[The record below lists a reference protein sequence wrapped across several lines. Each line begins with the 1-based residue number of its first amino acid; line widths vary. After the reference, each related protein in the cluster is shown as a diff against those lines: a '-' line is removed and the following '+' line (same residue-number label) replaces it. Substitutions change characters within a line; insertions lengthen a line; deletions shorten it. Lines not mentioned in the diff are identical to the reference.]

1 MEQETILRELEAIL
15 SIHKLGRQG
24 NHMDAL
30 REIAKLPFL
39 NLDPRVPDATA
50 DVFQSASPYF
60 QTCVPDLLKVALTCL
75 DNVPDPD
82 GSIRAM
88 RSKVHK
94 NNQHIIF
101 FFFGLCIAITKI
113 AIGQIAG
120 FLASNT
126 HRNWPRDLYEKV
138 ARSF

>member
-94 NNQHIIF
+94 IINILLL
-101 FFFGLCIAITKI
+101 FFGCVL
-113 AIGQIAG
+113 Q
-120 FLASNT
+120 
-126 HRNWPRDLYEKV
+126 
-138 ARSF
+138 

>member
-1 MEQETILRELEAIL
+1 MWGFLFYFLLNSLQERERVMEQETILRELEAIL

-39 NLDPRVPDATA
+39 NLDPRMPDATA

-88 RSKVHK
+88 RSKVRNNDQYFYLLVVYYK
-94 NNQHIIF
+94 NKGDGN
-101 FFFGLCIAITKI
+101 LS
-113 AIGQIAG
+113 
-120 FLASNT
+120 L
-126 HRNWPRDLYEKV
+126 
-138 ARSF
+138 

>member
-15 SIHKLGRQG
+15 SIHKLARQG

-94 NNQHIIF
+94 IINILSSF
-101 FFFGLCIAITKI
+101 FWLCIAITKI